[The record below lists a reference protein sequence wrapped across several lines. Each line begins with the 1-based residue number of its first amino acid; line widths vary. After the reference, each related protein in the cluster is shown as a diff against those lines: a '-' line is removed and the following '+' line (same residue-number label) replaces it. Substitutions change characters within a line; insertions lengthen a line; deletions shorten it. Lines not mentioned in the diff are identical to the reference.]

1 MLPVLH
7 VGPLALPMR
16 ELLFVMSLW
25 PMMELM
31 TRLAYR
37 RGGQL
42 NAAAYASNF
51 GDFGL
56 LVIGVSLLAA
66 RLVYAANYWS
76 SYWRQPFD
84 LLSLSIQ
91 SMAWAE
97 GVLIGLLVGLLYL
110 HRQQIPLRNTL
121 DILAPIAALLWAVVG
136 LGTFFSGDAY
146 GQVTTMPW
154 GIFLWQE
161 YRHPVQLFQTL
172 AGGIIAALLIW
183 RLPHA
188 PYPSWIGLVGIALL
202 GLARLFIEG
211 LRGAPTLTTGG
222 LRVVQL
228 WALVISLLALWALYR
243 AQQAAEAIKI
253 KDEELRRL

>member
-1 MLPVLH
+1 
-7 VGPLALPMR
+7 MR
-16 ELLFVMSLW
+16 QLLFVMSLW
-25 PMMELM
+25 PIMDLM
-31 TRLAYR
+31 TKLAYR
-37 RGGQL
+37 RGGEA

-56 LVIGVSLLAA
+56 LVIGVGLLAA
-66 RLVYAANYWS
+66 RLVYAANYLQ

-97 GVLIGLLVGLLYL
+97 GALIGLLVGLLYL
-110 HRQQIPLRNTL
+110 HRQQIPLRDTL
-121 DILAPIAALLWAVVG
+121 DILVPVVALLWAVVG

-146 GQVTTMPW
+146 GQPTTMPW
-154 GIFLWQE
+154 GIFLWE
-161 YRHPVQLFQTL
+161 EFRHPVQLLEML

-188 PYPSWIGLVGIALL
+188 PYRGWTGLVGMAQL

-211 LRGAPTLTTGG
+211 FRGAPAITTGG

-228 WALVISLLALWALYR
+228 WALAISLLALWGLYR
-243 AQQAAEAIKI
+243 AQQAAEEVR
-253 KDEELRRL
+253 DEELRRL

>member
-16 ELLFVMSLW
+16 ELLFVITLW
-25 PMMELM
+25 PIMDLM

-37 RGGQL
+37 RGGEA
-42 NAAAYASNF
+42 NADAYASNF

-56 LVIGVSLLAA
+56 LVIGVGLLAA
-66 RLVYAANYWS
+66 RLVYAANYWP

-91 SMAWAE
+91 SMAWVE
-97 GVLIGLLVGLLYL
+97 GALIGLLVGLLYL
-110 HRQQIPLRNTL
+110 HRQQIPLRDTF
-121 DILAPIAALLWAVVG
+121 DILAPIVALLWAVVG

-154 GIFLWQE
+154 GIFLWEE
-161 YRHPVQLFQTL
+161 YRHPVQLLETL

-188 PYPSWIGLVGIALL
+188 PYPGWTGLVGIALL
-202 GLARLFIEG
+202 GLTRLFIEG
-211 LRGAPTLTTGG
+211 LRGAPALTTGG

-228 WALVISLLALWALYR
+228 WALGISLLALWALYR